1 MEVSF
6 NLKLEFNYVLVNYQ
20 NPTVCKIKK
29 NGFFESTR
37 RRIKVY
43 SNWKHIYFT
52 PFFLQYY
59 LFH

>member
-29 NGFFESTR
+29 TVSLSQLEEE
-37 RRIKVY
+37 
-43 SNWKHIYFT
+43 
-52 PFFLQYY
+52 
-59 LFH
+59 